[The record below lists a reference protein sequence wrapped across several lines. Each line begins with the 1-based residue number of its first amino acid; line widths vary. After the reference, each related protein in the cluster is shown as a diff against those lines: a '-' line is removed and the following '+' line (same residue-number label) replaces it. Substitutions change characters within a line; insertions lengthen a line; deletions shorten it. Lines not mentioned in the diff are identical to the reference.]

1 MTRLD
6 RILEVFERYDKL
18 AENGVKSHNS
28 ALGQAILTE
37 IRAEKEQLVKEL
49 IEHGC
54 RRGIDIISQDIF
66 LEKPEMRKETWSGG
80 GL

>member
-1 MTRLD
+1 MTRLE
-6 RILEVFERYDKL
+6 RILDIFDRYDKL
-18 AENGVKSHNS
+18 AESGVESHDS
-28 ALGQAILTE
+28 EFGRVLLRE
-37 IRAEKEQLVKEL
+37 IRAQRDQLTKEL